1 MLSRKVRGRM
11 DWASVAQFLATL
23 KAHLGGSYEFKEVWL
38 CFFFSS
44 PQVQAQDNGEVD
56 LTSVTR

>member
-1 MLSRKVRGRM
+1 M

-38 CFFFSS
+38 CFFF
-44 PQVQAQDNGEVD
+44 PAHRYKLKIME
-56 LTSVTR
+56 RWI